1 MRSEPDGSKF
11 EVFATGIRN
20 LQEFSFDEY
29 GNLISV
35 DNDGDHQGET
45 ERLVYIPNGS
55 DSGWRSNWQ
64 YGKYTD
70 AKNNRYNVWM
80 NESMFKPRFAGQAA
94 HIIPP
99 VAAYHSGPSGMVYNP
114 GTALSDEWKNYF
126 FVSSFPGAA
135 AGARIYGFKLK
146 EDGAGFALV
155 DDKVLLR
162 GILTVGLKFG
172 PDGAL
177 YLADWITGWDSK
189 NKGRIWKLDAPAA
202 ASSPMRT
209 EVRTLIAAKFD
220 ARSSAD
226 LTTLL
231 RHVDMRIR
239 QKAQFEL
246 VRRGDVQPLVA
257 AANGPGAQAGA
268 RSRRVGYRAARAHG
282 ERRREACRAPYAP
295 LDRCRRGNPRAGG
308 EDDWRLALRPGGDA
322 NLVPLLADS
331 APRARFFAAEAL
343 GRIAYK
349 PAAAPIVTMLAAN
362 DDKDVYLRHAG
373 SLALSRIGDTAALGA
388 LSTHPSRGV
397 RIAAIVALRRLRSP
411 EVARFVTDSD
421 DTIVLEAARAIN
433 DDGSI
438 EAALP
443 ALARLLGDKRSGS
456 EPLVRRAISANL
468 KIGSADALARVAA
481 FAADAAAPQALR
493 VEATAAIGVWTDP
506 SPMDRVDGI
515 YLGQAKPRDAAEAQA
530 AVLRLMQSSSIE
542 DAPAMKIAL
551 ADAAGRL
558 GVQGAA
564 PILLTQLRSDTSFN
578 VRVAALKALQALKV
592 SNMDEVMKIAVAD
605 ADPNVRRAALGILP
619 SLPLSDAAKVE
630 SLTAVIRGGAV
641 NDQQAGFEVLGTL
654 KSAEAEKALGSFF
667 DELVAGKVAP
677 AVQLDLVDAMQAN
690 GSPALAARLDAY
702 RKTKSADSLVLAFR
716 DALLQGGS
724 ADRGRETFVENPA
737 AQCTRCHT
745 VRNAGSDVGPNLAGV
760 ATRLTREQILESLL
774 EPSARIAAGYGTVGI
789 TLKNGKR
796 VDGTLRDETA
806 TDVGIIAGTPPA
818 EQRIAK
824 SEIAE
829 QTNPISAMP
838 PVGLIVKP
846 REVRDLVAY
855 LSDLEVGRFR
865 CPKALHR
872 RAAQRLFAKSFA
884 SLRPPSPLRCKA
896 LGQRA
901 ALSRSSAPS
910 PHPSRSTTVILAARR
925 AGSQPA
931 SRPIAPSRTAAP
943 TKVDGSRGSSHVA
956 SAFRRK
962 IKRAGILRSALEH
975 RPDQASLVH
984 AGLRLELLRAADVHI
999 GRVEVALAVDVE
1011 LMHAPEPARK
1021 RTERAPRGR
1030 GDEPAVEI
1038 ELEEFLRDAVS
1049 DPQVLVLRHH
1059 RVVRALDVRPDV
1071 EELPVLIE
1079 DLDARVG
1086 AVGDVEPPRR
1096 VDRNRVHRIH
1106 VARARLV
1113 RRRALLPPGHQIL
1126 PVLVELHDAGV
1137 GVTVGHE
1144 ERPVGQPR
1152 DVGRPREM
1160 LVVVPLDLE
1169 LPERHDD
1176 RLAVVGHFEDLVRP
1190 VVHEPDML
1198 VGVVGIDQDLV
1209 RADETLVVLFPGVD
1223 HLAVAI
1229 DDVEDMVP
1237 AWMKL
1242 GIARREAV
1250 VGGVARRCEAMR
1262 RAERVVFEDRK
1273 AAALEDEDLV
1283 RALGKNPARRTD
1295 PEAGAARVL
1304 RPVGHEVV
1312 RARFVAAALLLRDER
1327 RRRERDGDQGHDQPE
1342 TSMIVH
1348 DRLALAAHFSGLIRM
1363 FL

>member
-1 MRSEPDGSKF
+1 MLHPLNSRISRLTLFALVLGMAVPGVLTGAPGQSAAARQLPRNVKLSPADAARLAAEARKGVSVEMPANFELKLWASDQLIVDPVALEFDESGTLYATSTSRNNMPLDIRDHPTWVPTVHTLKTVGDLLAFYRKELAPERSAKNQWLPDLNQDGSNDLRDLAELKERLYRIQDTDGDGLADTSKIMIEGFNADPTYDIAGGLHYNGGDLLIGTAPGVWRLKDDNKDGTIDRQIVISEGYSVHPAFGGHGISGLTMGPDGRLYWEVGDIGLAVTDKAGKQWSYPNQGAVMRSEPDGSNF

-70 AKNNRYNVWM
+70 TKNNRYNVWM
-80 NESMFKPRFAGQAA
+80 NENMFKPRFAGQAA

-155 DDKVLLR
+155 DDKVVLR

-246 VRRGDVQPLVA
+246 VRRGDVQTLA
-257 AANGPGAQAGA
+257 AAAKDPANKLSRIHGVWGIAQLARTGKDGAKHAALLTPLLTDSDAEIRAQAAKMIGDL
-268 RSRRVGYRAARAHG
+268 R
-282 ERRREACRAPYAP
+282 YAP
-295 LDRCRRGNPRAGG
+295 AAPK
-308 EDDWRLALRPGGDA
+308 
-322 NLVPLLADS
+322 LVPLLADG

-349 PAAAPIVTMLAAN
+349 PAAAPIVAMLAAN

-373 SLALSRIGDTAALGA
+373 SLALSRIGDAAALGA
-388 LSTHPSRGV
+388 LSSHASRGV

-421 DTIVLEAARAIN
+421 EAIVLEAARAIN

-443 ALARLLGDKRSGS
+443 ALARLLGDKRAVS

-468 KIGSADALARVAA
+468 KVGSAEALARVAT
-481 FAADAAAPQALR
+481 FAGHAAAPQGMR
-493 VEATAAIGVWTDP
+493 VEATAAMGVWADP

-530 AVLRLMQSSSIE
+530 AVLRLMQSASVD

-551 ADAAGRL
+551 AEAAGRL

-564 PILLTQLRSDTSFN
+564 PVLMTQLRSDTSFN

-592 SNMDEVMKIAVAD
+592 PNMDEVMKIAVAD

-654 KSAEAEKALGSFF
+654 KSADAEKALGSFF
-667 DELVAGKVAP
+667 EDLVAGKLAP

-702 RKTKSADSLVLAFR
+702 RKTKSVDSLVRGIPRCAAAGWKRRTRPRYFR
-716 DALLQGGS
+716 RERGGPVHPVPHGAQRRLGCGAEPDRRRHAADPRPDPRVPARAER
-724 ADRGRETFVENPA
+724 ADRGRLRHGGDH
-737 AQCTRCHT
+737 AQER
-745 VRNAGSDVGPNLAGV
+745 
-760 ATRLTREQILESLL
+760 Q
-774 EPSARIAAGYGTVGI
+774 ARGRHAAG
-789 TLKNGKR
+789 
-796 VDGTLRDETA
+796 
-806 TDVGIIAGTPPA
+806 
-818 EQRIAK
+818 
-824 SEIAE
+824 
-829 QTNPISAMP
+829 
-838 PVGLIVKP
+838 
-846 REVRDLVAY
+846 
-855 LSDLEVGRFR
+855 
-865 CPKALHR
+865 
-872 RAAQRLFAKSFA
+872 
-884 SLRPPSPLRCKA
+884 
-896 LGQRA
+896 
-901 ALSRSSAPS
+901 
-910 PHPSRSTTVILAARR
+910 
-925 AGSQPA
+925 
-931 SRPIAPSRTAAP
+931 
-943 TKVDGSRGSSHVA
+943 
-956 SAFRRK
+956 
-962 IKRAGILRSALEH
+962 
-975 RPDQASLVH
+975 
-984 AGLRLELLRAADVHI
+984 
-999 GRVEVALAVDVE
+999 
-1011 LMHAPEPARK
+1011 
-1021 RTERAPRGR
+1021 
-1030 GDEPAVEI
+1030 
-1038 ELEEFLRDAVS
+1038 RDA
-1049 DPQVLVLRHH
+1049 H
-1059 RVVRALDVRPDV
+1059 
-1071 EELPVLIE
+1071 
-1079 DLDARVG
+1079 
-1086 AVGDVEPPRR
+1086 
-1096 VDRNRVHRIH
+1096 
-1106 VARARLV
+1106 
-1113 RRRALLPPGHQIL
+1113 
-1126 PVLVELHDAGV
+1126 
-1137 GVTVGHE
+1137 
-1144 ERPVGQPR
+1144 
-1152 DVGRPREM
+1152 
-1160 LVVVPLDLE
+1160 
-1169 LPERHDD
+1169 
-1176 RLAVVGHFEDLVRP
+1176 
-1190 VVHEPDML
+1190 
-1198 VGVVGIDQDLV
+1198 
-1209 RADETLVVLFPGVD
+1209 
-1223 HLAVAI
+1223 
-1229 DDVEDMVP
+1229 
-1237 AWMKL
+1237 
-1242 GIARREAV
+1242 
-1250 VGGVARRCEAMR
+1250 
-1262 RAERVVFEDRK
+1262 
-1273 AAALEDEDLV
+1273 
-1283 RALGKNPARRTD
+1283 
-1295 PEAGAARVL
+1295 
-1304 RPVGHEVV
+1304 
-1312 RARFVAAALLLRDER
+1312 
-1327 RRRERDGDQGHDQPE
+1327 
-1342 TSMIVH
+1342 
-1348 DRLALAAHFSGLIRM
+1348 
-1363 FL
+1363 